1 MINTLKNTQFNFL
14 FLGISAAMPSFAL
27 GLPFGLWLLSAD
39 VSKETLGLVTVSS
52 LIVALNFLWSPFVN
66 KLKIPILY
74 RLLGLRR
81 SWLLLSQIVLGFLLL
96 TLSFINPKDQLT
108 LVVILACLI
117 YFFSSIQDIALDAYR
132 VEYDKYFD
140 AENLATIYQIGYKV
154 GAFLIGAQVYNLIGA
169 DNWSLIYLYLALL
182 MFALPL
188 ITIISQRVDELESNQ
203 NTFDQFLS
211 AFKDLLQKKSVIT
224 LLVLIGIYKI
234 SDIVLGPMAASLYT
248 EVGLNKPDFLAQK
261 SYFNFAATFVGS
273 GLALWSIKSLKIN
286 FSMFLGAIIVL
297 CTNVLLSLIHI

>member
-1 MINTLKNTQFNFL
+1 MISKLKNTQFNFL

-27 GLPFGLWLLSAD
+27 GIPLGTWLSTAGI
-39 VSKETLGLVTVSS
+39 SKQAVGLVTVSS

-66 KLKIPILY
+66 KLKIHILY
-74 RLLGLRR
+74 KLLGLRR
-81 SWLLLSQIVLGFLLL
+81 SWLLLAQVSLGCLLL
-96 TLSFINPKDQLT
+96 TLSFVDPKEQLT
-108 LVVILACLI
+108 QVVILACLI

-234 SDIVLGPMAASLYT
+234 SDIVL
-248 EVGLNKPDFLAQK
+248 
-261 SYFNFAATFVGS
+261 
-273 GLALWSIKSLKIN
+273 
-286 FSMFLGAIIVL
+286 
-297 CTNVLLSLIHI
+297 

>member
-1 MINTLKNTQFNFL
+1 MCIRD
-14 FLGISAAMPSFAL
+14 S
-27 GLPFGLWLLSAD
+27 
-39 VSKETLGLVTVSS
+39 
-52 LIVALNFLWSPFVN
+52 
-66 KLKIPILY
+66 
-74 RLLGLRR
+74 
-81 SWLLLSQIVLGFLLL
+81 
-96 TLSFINPKDQLT
+96 
-108 LVVILACLI
+108 
-117 YFFSSIQDIALDAYR
+117 QDIALDAYR

-297 CTNVLLSLIHI
+297 CTNVLFSFLFLYPTFVNFITINFLDTIAQAFTAVCFITFLVGLVDRRFTAIQYAFLASLVIIPGLSLIHI